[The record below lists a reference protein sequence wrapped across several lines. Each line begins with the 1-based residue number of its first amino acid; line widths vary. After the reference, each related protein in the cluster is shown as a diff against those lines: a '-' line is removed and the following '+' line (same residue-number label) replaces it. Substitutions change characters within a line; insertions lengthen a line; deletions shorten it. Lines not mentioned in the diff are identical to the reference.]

1 MILTLE
7 LIGLVCIVA
16 AGALVHPALGVF
28 VLGVAAF
35 VAAYGYAR
43 TLKVDKK

>member
-7 LIGLVCIVA
+7 LIGLVCIVV

-28 VLGVAAF
+28 VLGVSCFA
-35 VAAYGYAR
+35 VAYGYAR
-43 TLKVDKK
+43 SKVAKK

>member
-16 AGALVHPALGVF
+16 AGALVHPALGVL
-28 VLGVAAF
+28 VLGLACFA
-35 VAAYGYAR
+35 AAYGYAR
-43 TLKVDKK
+43 TSKVAKK

>member
-16 AGALVHPALGVF
+16 AGWLVTPALGMF
-28 VLGVAAF
+28 LLGVSCFA
-35 VAAYGYAR
+35 AAYGYAR
-43 TLKVDKK
+43 SKVAKK

>member
-16 AGALVHPALGVF
+16 AGWLVTPALGMF
-28 VLGVAAF
+28 LLGVSCFA
-35 VAAYGYAR
+35 AAYGYAR
-43 TLKVDKK
+43 MKVAKK

>member
-16 AGALVHPALGVF
+16 AGWLVTPALGVF
-28 VLGVAAF
+28 LLGVSCF
-35 VAAYGYAR
+35 GAAYGYAR
-43 TLKVDKK
+43 MKVAKK

>member
-7 LIGLVCIVA
+7 LIGLVCIVV

-28 VLGVAAF
+28 LLGVSSFA
-35 VAAYGYAR
+35 AAYGYAR
-43 TLKVDKK
+43 SKVAKK

>member
-7 LIGLVCIVA
+7 LIGLVCIVV

-35 VAAYGYAR
+35 VSAYAWSR
-43 TLKVDKK
+43 TMKVEKK